1 MMEYRWLSVEEFCE
15 YLDVKRDTVYKQIN
29 EKSMPAHRLG
39 RHWKFKKEQIDVWGD
54 AGGSAE
60 KPILYQ
66 EIKLSMAEP
75 IHDKI
80 KRSLQAAEGL
90 YHRLVL
96 LVGETGSGKTGV
108 LREVAEEFGSS
119 VVNINL
125 ALSGELL
132 ELTAKQRSLRLPA
145 ILEQIADQAQSP
157 VVLDNLE
164 ILFDKDLQQD
174 PLRLLQSI
182 SRNRA
187 VVASW
192 NGIMNS
198 GRLLYAETGHPEY
211 RSYDSVDALIVEMR
225 GEGLGARDEI

>member
-1 MMEYRWLSVEEFCE
+1 
-15 YLDVKRDTVYKQIN
+15 
-29 EKSMPAHRLG
+29 
-39 RHWKFKKEQIDVWGD
+39 
-54 AGGSAE
+54 
-60 KPILYQ
+60 
-66 EIKLSMAEP
+66 MAESTR
-75 IHDKI
+75 DKI
-80 KRSLQAAEGL
+80 KRSIQAAEGL

-108 LREVAEEFGSS
+108 LRDIAEEFGSS
-119 VVNINL
+119 VVNVNL

-132 ELTAKQRSLRLPA
+132 ELTAKQRSLKLPE
-145 ILEQIADQAQSP
+145 ILEAVARGEYRGVRKKDEMLAPNPSPLAP
-157 VVLDNLE
+157 VVLDNTE

-192 NGIMNS
+192 NGIVNS

-211 RSYDSVDALIVEMR
+211 RSYDSVDALIVEIR